1 MGYSNYLTRKK
12 IGLFL
17 YRCAEFLT
25 ILWIF
30 FVFWFFMVPIKIII
44 GFYLAYHASMFLLGL
59 L

>member
-1 MGYSNYLTRKK
+1 DWYSLTNGAVIMGYSNYLTRKK

-30 FVFWFFMVPIKIII
+30 FVFWVFMVLFNI
-44 GFYLAYHASMFLLGL
+44 
-59 L
+59 